1 MDTQYEMSTTREGLY
16 SFHSTLVGT
25 GYMTLPSLSI
35 RTSYPPRS
43 FGKNSDS
50 ERGFVLIEMM
60 LAVAIVGTA
69 MLAVVT
75 AFSTASK
82 TAQFVDSAATSQW
95 LATSQMELVR
105 AATFVPTPGTYAA
118 VTAPTGFAV
127 TNVTSAVAGGDANI
141 QIVTVTITEDG
152 ATVFEAST
160 MKVNR

>member
-1 MDTQYEMSTTREGLY
+1 
-16 SFHSTLVGT
+16 
-25 GYMTLPSLSI
+25 MTLPSLSI
-35 RTSYPPRS
+35 RTHNPARTV
-43 FGKNSDS
+43 GKNAAT

-82 TAQFVDSAATSQW
+82 QAQFVDSAATAQW

-105 AATFVPTPGTYAA
+105 ASTFVPTPGTYAT
-118 VTAPTGFAV
+118 VTAPTGFVVA
-127 TNVTSAVAGGDANI
+127 NATSAVTGADTNI
-141 QIVTVTITEDG
+141 QIVTVTITENG
-152 ATVFEAST
+152 ATVFESST